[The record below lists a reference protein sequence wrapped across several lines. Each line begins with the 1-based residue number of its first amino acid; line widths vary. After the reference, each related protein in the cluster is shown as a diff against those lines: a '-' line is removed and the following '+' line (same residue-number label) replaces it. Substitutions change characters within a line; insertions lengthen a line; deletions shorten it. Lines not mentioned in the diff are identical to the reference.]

1 VTCGIYISAEC
12 FRFSMNS
19 CLYIYFDDYHG
30 KIRHIQA
37 LRLIYTEL
45 IEGGISN
52 KHIQALRLIY
62 TELIERAISN
72 KQTLDF
78 ILKHILLIVLI
89 NI

>member
-1 VTCGIYISAEC
+1 MTIARPAEFIKAHLVTCGIFISAEC
-12 FRFSMNS
+12 FRFSMKS
-19 CLYIYFDDYHG
+19 CLYIYFDDYNG
-30 KIRHIQA
+30 KIR
-37 LRLIYTEL
+37 
-45 IEGGISN
+45 
-52 KHIQALRLIY
+52 HIQALRLIY